1 MTDIATIELLR
12 AGCAIATA
20 GCIAHIAYNIY
31 KKDEFDRTE
40 MEVAKFSTLVS
51 YAGALVFG
59 FIGIPG
65 TTKAIEWA
73 RVEDKMAICL
83 NIKSDNETNN
93 HQHVFLD
100 TDNNPKTVEYA
111 GKVENTPQNI
121 AKWQNA
127 GVSVGKSMNLGQWR
141 QVVPTLERVD

>member
-1 MTDIATIELLR
+1 MTNVTTLELIR
-12 AGCAIATA
+12 AGWAVATA
-20 GCIAHIAYNIY
+20 GCIASIAYNIY
-31 KKDEFDRTE
+31 KRDELDR
-40 MEVAKFSTLVS
+40 EVAKFSTLVS
-51 YAGALVFG
+51 CAGALVFG
-59 FIGIPG
+59 FINIPG

-83 NIKSDNETNN
+83 NIKSDNETNK